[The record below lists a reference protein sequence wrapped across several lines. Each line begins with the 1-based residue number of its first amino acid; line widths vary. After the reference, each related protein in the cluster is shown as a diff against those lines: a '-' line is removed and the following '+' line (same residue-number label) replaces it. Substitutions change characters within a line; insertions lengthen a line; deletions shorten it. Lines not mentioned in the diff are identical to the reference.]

1 VRARNAGKQEEGT
14 HRNEYKRKRK
24 VKENTPRTLII
35 VHLNEAEALGA
46 TAAVIHDNLHGGQ
59 RAKRGEK
66 IAKIVVLRNNAL

>member
-1 VRARNAGKQEEGT
+1 M
-14 HRNEYKRKRK
+14 
-24 VKENTPRTLII
+24 KENTPRTLII